1 MQESTTSWD
10 IRSLYPMGLL
20 LPLAFLTISLLLFM
34 LPAGKILRRTGHN
47 PLWCVLAL
55 FPFLNLVAL
64 WFFAFKSWPLDKKP
78 PVQQPPSGP

>member
-10 IRSLYPMGLL
+10 IRFLYPMVG
-20 LPLAFLTISLLLFM
+20 PNLAFLTISLLLFM
-34 LPAGKILRRTGHN
+34 LAAGKILRRTGHN
-47 PLWCVLAL
+47 PFWCVLAL

-64 WFFAFKSWPLDKKP
+64 WFFALKSWPLDKKP